1 MKLATTAIFFPD
13 TTIMIGVC
21 IPSIVKAAGF
31 RRISEINKGSF
42 LIGSTGWTYHHSHAD
57 YDRKNIVVIFKLCR
71 VGALVKEIGFRLKL
85 T

>member
-1 MKLATTAIFFPD
+1 MTTTAIFFPD

-21 IPSIVKAAGF
+21 IPNIVKAAGF

-42 LIGSTGWTYHHSHAD
+42 LIGSTGWTYHHSNLD
-57 YDRKNIVVIFKLCR
+57 YDRKNSVVIIRLYR
-71 VGALVKEIGFRLKL
+71 VGALGKEIGLKWKL